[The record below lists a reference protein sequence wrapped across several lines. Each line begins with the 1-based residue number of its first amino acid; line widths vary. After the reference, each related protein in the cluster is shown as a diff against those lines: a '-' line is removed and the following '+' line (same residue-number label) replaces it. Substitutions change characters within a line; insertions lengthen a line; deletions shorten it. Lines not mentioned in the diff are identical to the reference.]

1 MRMVF
6 PEIVRASNAEPV
18 LRETQ
23 FAAAPAHHRTRE
35 LSLLPGPRQRA
46 GLDARSCAGL
56 PTPPPSAVLPIKNGF
71 EQIPGFRWQLLA
83 SRTFLRPSQNAIP
96 QGVRLNQ
103 IFHEAYLIEAR

>member
-35 LSLLPGPRQRA
+35 HSLLPGPRQRA

-56 PTPPPSAVLPIKNGF
+56 PTPPPSAVLPDKERLRANSG
-71 EQIPGFRWQLLA
+71 LSLA
-83 SRTFLRPSQNAIP
+83 APCVAYVPPSIAECDSARRPA
-96 QGVRLNQ
+96 
-103 IFHEAYLIEAR
+103 